1 MTTRSEQAVERQ
13 TPESSGPVQPDLF
26 GGGSVVQRAAE
37 RSRRQKLRLLLEGLP
52 AEEQRALRAF
62 VKHEPDIDL
71 SLLLMRA
78 RKERRIN
85 RQVAIYLEDCAR
97 ADRQR
102 ERARQLD
109 REAEERRREA
119 ARARTEAGG
128 LDQDE
133 RQARLEHARSL
144 EREADQLESRAADM
158 WRVARADDGR
168 AQQILD
174 KADANLQEVLVAIR
188 DGQVDKHTRVLVE
201 LVDGHGVVEPGQ
213 DRPVGSMWAGDPTQN
228 TGRVSTPYDEEF
240 RPQAQG
246 EDSGERGQE

>member
-119 ARARTEAGG
+119 ARARPRRAGSTRTSGRPVSSTRARSSARPISSSPGLQTCGGWRGPTTAGRSRSSTRPTRTSRRCSSPSATGRWTSTPRARRAGG
-128 LDQDE
+128 
-133 RQARLEHARSL
+133 RPRRCRAR
-144 EREADQLESRAADM
+144 
-158 WRVARADDGR
+158 
-168 AQQILD
+168 
-174 KADANLQEVLVAIR
+174 
-188 DGQVDKHTRVLVE
+188 
-201 LVDGHGVVEPGQ
+201 PG
-213 DRPVGSMWAGDPTQN
+213 PA
-228 TGRVSTPYDEEF
+228 GRVDVGGGPDPEHREGVHPV
-240 RPQAQG
+240 R
-246 EDSGERGQE
+246 